1 MESGKK
7 FLCIGA
13 IALMVLLSDKCF
25 GQTKKDYSNGIP
37 ITKGTWFSSLS
48 LSSSQKKAENE
59 RQLFATYLTEDR
71 RSFSIRLDPGYVIK
85 ENLGVGL
92 GLLYGS
98 TEDLSTQQA
107 SDGAISDVKLAER
120 RMAFRPY
127 IKNFIPLGTSNRFYI
142 IVPTE
147 IQIGYGSQV
156 KEVTANQ
163 ILTRTYSNTIYY
175 GLEMRPGM
183 LVFVHKNFGFEV
195 NVGAF
200 GLSNS
205 VTRGTATNLPDSKV
219 VNNDLSLKINLLE
232 LALGFSIYI

>member
-1 MESGKK
+1 MKNSLGYILVVTLIFSGLQK
-7 FLCIGA
+7 GYA
-13 IALMVLLSDKCF
+13 
-25 GQTKKDYSNGIP
+25 QTNSFQSSGIP

-48 LSSSQKKAENE
+48 LSASNKQAEND
-59 RQLFATYLTEDR
+59 RQLFATYLNESR
-71 RSFSIRLDPGYVIK
+71 RSFVVRIEPGYVIK
-85 ENLGVGL
+85 DNLGIGL

-107 SDGAISDVKLAER
+107 SDGVISDVKLAER

-147 IQIGYGSQV
+147 VQIGYGSQL
-156 KEVTANQ
+156 KEVTTNQ
-163 ILTRTYSNTIYY
+163 VLTRTHSNTIYY

-232 LALGFSIYI
+232 LALGFSIYL

>member
-1 MESGKK
+1 MKNSLGLILAGILIFCGLEKGY
-7 FLCIGA
+7 A
-13 IALMVLLSDKCF
+13 
-25 GQTKKDYSNGIP
+25 QTNSSQSTGIP

-48 LSSSQKKAENE
+48 LSASSKQAENE
-59 RQLFATYLTEDR
+59 RQLFATYLNES
-71 RSFSIRLDPGYVIK
+71 RSSFLIRLDPGYVIK
-85 ENLGVGL
+85 DNLGIGL

-98 TEDLSTQQA
+98 TEDISTQQA
-107 SDGAISDVKLAER
+107 SDGVISDVKLAER

-142 IVPTE
+142 IIPTE
-147 IQIGYGSQV
+147 IQIGYGSQL
-156 KEVTANQ
+156 KEVTTNQ
-163 ILTRTYSNTIYY
+163 VLTRTYSNTLYY

-205 VTRGTATNLPDSKV
+205 VSRGTATNLPDSKV

-232 LALGFSIYI
+232 LALGFSIYL